1 MHVHMCAHL
10 CTILVTPWTVT
21 RWVPLSMEFSRQVFW
36 SELPFSTPGNLPNP
50 GNKPA
55 SPSLTG
61 EFFTTGPP
69 VISIS
74 IALSIYVQKSLACS
88 SPRGLKQ
95 SDTTEQLNN
104 SNNICNGICVA
115 HKKNDI
121 FSFAATW
128 MDLEIIILSE
138 VSQISLVCGI

>member
-1 MHVHMCAHL
+1 M
-10 CTILVTPWTVT
+10 
-21 RWVPLSMEFSRQVFW
+21 
-36 SELPFSTPGNLPNP
+36 
-50 GNKPA
+50 
-55 SPSLTG
+55 
-61 EFFTTGPP
+61 
-69 VISIS
+69 ISIS
-74 IALSIYVQKSLACS
+74 IALSIYVQESLACS

-104 SNNICNGICVA
+104 SNSICNGICVA

-138 VSQISLVCGI
+138 VVRYHLYVESKKIIQIN